1 MTWSRART
9 RKSTRWP
16 RGPDVGFAYVLDN
29 VLAQGSRPPIGGPLA
44 PRFTTLVLCA
54 QELLEETPQGLPGA
68 FPDVTVLKMP
78 LDDAKPSSDEVRRSL
93 VAAHNVASRV
103 RHGERVLVTCNQGR
117 NRSGLIVALT
127 LMQLGASANEAIAR
141 VKHARKNALTNP
153 YFVQVLRAY
162 DGMPKLASHSMMT

>member
-1 MTWSRART
+1 MTWSRVRT
-9 RKSTRWP
+9 RKSTRWL

-68 FPDVTVLKMP
+68 FPDVVVLKVP
-78 LDDAKPSSDEVRRSL
+78 LDDAKPSLDEVRRAL
-93 VAAHNVASRV
+93 VAGHNVAMRI
-103 RHGERVLVTCNQGR
+103 RCGERVLSTCNQGR
-117 NRSGLIVALT
+117 NRSGLVTGFT
-127 LMQLGASANEAIAR
+127 LMELGMSANEAIAR

-162 DGMPKLASHSMMT
+162 DKVPRLPSHSMMV